1 MAAPTL
7 PSQPNLV
14 LSDIDKSVMTNIA
27 VTAMEEL
34 IRLTQTNEP
43 LWIKNDGAR
52 DVLNLGSYEN
62 MFPRASS
69 RGGKNHNVRVEA
81 SRSSGVVFI
90 NAMTLVDMLMDSV
103 SKTNLTCRF
112 YSVGLL
118 LFFSHIVYFF
128 RLNLQSFFPQSLHHL
143 KLLQWFHLDCVETTE
158 KPYIWYKKNT

>member
-103 SKTNLTCRF
+103 SN
-112 YSVGLL
+112 
-118 LFFSHIVYFF
+118 
-128 RLNLQSFFPQSLHHL
+128 
-143 KLLQWFHLDCVETTE
+143 
-158 KPYIWYKKNT
+158 